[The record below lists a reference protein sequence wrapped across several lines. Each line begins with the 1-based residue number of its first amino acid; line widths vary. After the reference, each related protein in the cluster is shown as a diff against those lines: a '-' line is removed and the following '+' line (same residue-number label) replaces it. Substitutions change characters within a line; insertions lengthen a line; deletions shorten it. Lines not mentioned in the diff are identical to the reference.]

1 MKLDKNG
8 DSEGNFSV
16 LAYRE
21 TPDPS
26 GRNFSCGYQMRPVG
40 QFYQTQ
46 NELPVSKFSVF
57 TLQEIIALIEFLK
70 L

>member
-1 MKLDKNG
+1 MMKLDKNG

-21 TPDPS
+21 TTDS
-26 GRNFSCGYQMRPVG
+26 FGRNFSCGYQMKPVG

-46 NELPVSKFSVF
+46 TELPVSKFFVF
-57 TLQEIIALIEFLK
+57 SQELIGLV
-70 L
+70 